1 MKAFVTTVIR
11 QEIEV
16 PEGADKQ
23 AVLNFLARD
32 QDFTEAFVGVSDLT
46 QTYRIIGVQVVDE
59 TVTEI
64 GEESFDN

>member
-23 AVLNFLARD
+23 AVLNFLARH
-32 QDFTEAFVGVSDLT
+32 QDFTEAFVGVSDLM

>member
-32 QDFTEAFVGVSDLT
+32 QDFTEAFVGVSDLM

>member
-1 MKAFVTTVIR
+1 MKAYVTTVIR